1 MAITPHKGK
10 GPRPK
15 GMKKGGKQA
24 MPSNYETNDDLSLD
38 HRWAVPSA
46 VLLLVALMVS
56 FSDKLQ
62 EGWKFKHLPAALRPS
77 SLPTLTDLGMFV
89 GEYEQRFKWGTYR
102 PGLYFGVRART
113 PQSTLMGLMWT
124 DPSNSD
130 AINRVRHEALQ
141 SDGTTFFSSFSSMF
155 VLVLFCPFLS
165 YVCMSMQVGHN
176 PCYVVLNSRDEVLGL
191 VGS

>member
-1 MAITPHKGK
+1 MAAPHKGK

-56 FSDKLQ
+56 CSDKLQ

-141 SDGTTFFSSFSSMF
+141 SDGTTFLSFS
-155 VLVLFCPFLS
+155 VHFCHT
-165 YVCMSMQVGHN
+165 CA
-176 PCYVVLNSRDEVLGL
+176 
-191 VGS
+191 